1 VIITTITRNQVDN
14 LSARKKK
21 VVERTVLLLA
31 LCAAAALIA
40 LSVPLYQHYL
50 SITYPKSNVYGT
62 WVEQDVARYSAET
75 FTLGPAG
82 VSIDGGVVD
91 TKYSFDGTYVEYQ
104 IGDKERRYL
113 MLNESFTKMKLISQP
128 HYQPVFHLSENV
140 KNNIR

>member
-1 VIITTITRNQVDN
+1 VDN

-91 TKYSFDGTYVEYQ
+91 TQYSFDGTYVEYQ
-104 IGDKERRYL
+104 VGDKERRYL

>member
-1 VIITTITRNQVDN
+1 VDN

-62 WVEQDVARYSAET
+62 WVEQDVARYSAEI

-104 IGDKERRYL
+104 VGDKERRYL